1 MFLGE
6 YSIALKSRYQ
16 PDTMTQTP
24 YTDIRSPEVRSTEI
38 LDLQLTPM
46 QISEVIPVTDLL
58 SKRSFAT
65 QTANRGT
72 EIFLYPGEKSE
83 MLVQIENSGTET
95 LQLDLRMDGNFP
107 RNWCQIEMEG
117 NEIAPNQRMQAV
129 LYFQAPHEFFEFNR
143 PLDHGE
149 SLILDYAARLNA
161 YYTQS
166 NNNRNRQRLKTV
178 EFKLYVRP
186 RSLYPK
192 FLPELYREVDFISR
206 LLKIFEETFEPTV
219 NILNTLWAY
228 LDPLTAPE
236 AMLPFLGRW
245 VAWEV
250 NPRWTLQ
257 VQRRLIRQAMQIYS
271 WRGTRRGLRFY
282 LHLYTGL
289 PLDDDIPEE
298 VDKHI
303 CIQEVRGE
311 ALVLGKTPTLGN
323 NTLMG
328 AGRPYHFIVNL
339 RPEPGIEIDE
349 QLVHYIIKQEKPA
362 FCTYELVI
370 GNG

>member
-1 MFLGE
+1 
-6 YSIALKSRYQ
+6 
-16 PDTMTQTP
+16 MTQT
-24 YTDIRSPEVRSTEI
+24 RSTQI
-38 LDLQLTPM
+38 LNLQLTPM
-46 QISEVIPVTDLL
+46 QVSEVIPVADLS
-58 SKRSFAT
+58 SKSGFAT
-65 QTANRGT
+65 QTASRGT
-72 EIFLYPGEKSE
+72 EIFLYPGENSE

-95 LQLDLRMDGNFP
+95 LQLDLRIDGNFP
-107 RNWCQIEMEG
+107 GNWCRIEMEG
-117 NEIAPNQRMQAV
+117 NEIAPNQRIQPV
-129 LYFQAPHEFFEFNR
+129 LYFQTPHDFFEFNR
-143 PLDHGE
+143 PLAHAE
-149 SLILDYAARLNA
+149 SLILDYDGRLDV
-161 YYTQS
+161 YCTQA
-166 NNNRNRQRLKTV
+166 NTNRKLLKTA

-206 LLKIFEETFEPTV
+206 LLKIFEETFEPAVHT
-219 NILNTLWAY
+219 LNTLWAY

-236 AMLPFLGRW
+236 AMLPFLGSW

-250 NPRWTLQ
+250 NPRWSQQ

-289 PLDDDIPEE
+289 PLDEDIPEE

-303 CIQEVRGE
+303 CIQEARGE
-311 ALVLGKTPTLGN
+311 GLVLGKTPPLGN

-328 AGRPYHFIVNL
+328 AGRPYHFMVRL

-349 QLVHYIIKQEKPA
+349 YLVHYIIEQEKPA

-370 GNG
+370 GD